1 MNTQLTWDLVC
12 IIRVLKYT
20 DKVNSTSYVNSKYS
34 LTRVTFYILEYGY
47 GGHDRSDSGIF
58 DMIPKDVYELGDH
71 YRYR

>member
-1 MNTQLTWDLVC
+1 MGLGVFHSGIEVYGQGEYNINHILC
-12 IIRVLKYT
+12 LKFLFVIFIT
-20 DKVNSTSYVNSKYS
+20 
-34 LTRVTFYILEYGY
+34 EYGY